1 MDKADSPERNL
12 SSMNSVT
19 SLQKQFYGANN
30 YGQYGHN
37 GLLVFWITDGDH
49 DNPSSDAAYH
59 LSG

>member
-37 GLLVFWITDGDH
+37 GLLVF
-49 DNPSSDAAYH
+49 
-59 LSG
+59 